1 MNYTLDF
8 GALLNQGY
16 PLLILQ
22 GLFTT
27 LQMTLLAWVLAFTLG
42 STLAVLR
49 MLDIRPLTYVIATYV
64 AFHRNVPML
73 VHILMWYFGIAAI
86 MPDAFNEV
94 INNWGGEFFYA
105 TIAIALVTAA
115 YVSEDLRSGIR
126 AIAGGQ
132 MEAARSL
139 GLSYV
144 QAMRKVI
151 LPQAFVISIP
161 PLTNQTLL
169 LFKNTSLAMAIGLIE
184 LTGAGREIESA
195 TFKTF
200 EIYFVVTV
208 LYLAVSLLLM
218 FGGAALARRSS
229 YMARPQQD

>member
-8 GALLNQGY
+8 GALLQNGY
-16 PLLILQ
+16 PSLILS
-22 GLFTT
+22 GLLTT
-27 LQMTLLAWVLAFTLG
+27 FRMTVLAWLLAFGLG
-42 STLAVLR
+42 SVLAVLR
-49 MLDIRPLTYVIATYV
+49 MLNIRALNALIVLYV

-73 VHILMWYFGIAAI
+73 VHILLWYFGVASIVPLALDDAI
-86 MPDAFNEV
+86 NV
-94 INNWGGEFFYA
+94 IGGEFFYA
-105 TIAIALVTAA
+105 TIAIGLVTAA
-115 YVSEDLRSGIR
+115 YVSEDLRSAIR
-126 AIAGGQ
+126 AIPSGQ

-139 GLSYV
+139 GLSYL

-151 LPQAFVISIP
+151 LPQAFKISIP

-218 FGGAALARRSS
+218 LGGAYLSKRAAQSARSR
-229 YMARPQQD
+229 

>member
-1 MNYTLDF
+1 MKYTLDF
-8 GALLNQGY
+8 GALLSNGY
-16 PLLILQ
+16 PTLILG
-22 GLFTT
+22 GLATT
-27 LQMTLLAWVLAFTLG
+27 LKMTLLAWLMAFTLG
-42 STLAVLR
+42 SLLAVLR
-49 MLDIRPLTYVIATYV
+49 MLNLRPLNWLIAVYV

-73 VHILMWYFGIAAI
+73 VHILLWYFGVASIVPPALNDAI
-86 MPDAFNEV
+86 N
-94 INNWGGEFFYA
+94 IIGGEFFYA
-105 TIAIALVTAA
+105 TIAIGLVTAA
-115 YVSEDLRSGIR
+115 YVGEDLRSAIR
-126 AIAGGQ
+126 AIPRGQ

-139 GLSYV
+139 GLGYL

-151 LPQAFVISIP
+151 LPQAFKISIP

-208 LYLAVSLLLM
+208 LYLAISLLLM
-218 FGGAALARRSS
+218 LAGAYLSKRVAYVAKAR
-229 YMARPQQD
+229 